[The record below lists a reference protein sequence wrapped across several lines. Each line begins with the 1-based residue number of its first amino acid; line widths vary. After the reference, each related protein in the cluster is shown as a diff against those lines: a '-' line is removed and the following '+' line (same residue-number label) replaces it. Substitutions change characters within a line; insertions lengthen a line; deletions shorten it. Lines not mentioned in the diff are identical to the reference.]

1 MSDVSNLVK
10 QKSYDA
16 KISDI
21 KNKSITAA
29 DYNKFTKVVVAD
41 KIKSEEQVN
50 KSDIV
55 SQTILI
61 QILKKVGTLATKPE
75 QVWNDFSKEI

>member
-10 QKSYDA
+10 QTSYDA

-29 DYNKFTKVVVAD
+29 DYNLLKLLL
-41 KIKSEEQVN
+41 
-50 KSDIV
+50 
-55 SQTILI
+55 LI
-61 QILKKVGTLATKPE
+61 R
-75 QVWNDFSKEI
+75 